1 MMNNLLHLFEE
12 DENVWNRFSNN
23 KEELI
28 KITIGIREFIESNE
42 NINENDSFMEEEGEE
57 GSILTKTHKFRERN
71 RKIIKRKK
79 KNILEEKGFLSCDVC
94 NFKFEDKY
102 GQYGKDYI
110 ECHHTK
116 PVSELRPGQKTKL
129 SDLSLVCSNCHRM
142 IHLKK
147 PWLSIEEL
155 RIKLLKS

>member
-1 MMNNLLHLFEE
+1 M
-12 DENVWNRFSNN
+12 
-23 KEELI
+23 
-28 KITIGIREFIESNE
+28 
-42 NINENDSFMEEEGEE
+42 
-57 GSILTKTHKFRERN
+57 
-71 RKIIKRKK
+71 
-79 KNILEEKGFLSCDVC
+79 EEKGFLSCDVC
-94 NFKFEDKY
+94 NFKFVDKY
-102 GQYGKDYI
+102 GLYGKDYI